1 MSVCLSQIFVCP
13 KFLSV
18 PNFWKSSGGTDMG
31 GTDMGGLD
39 MGGRTLG
46 GRTWVGTDNYTYT
59 YRVIQL
65 QVSYYYKLVSLV
77 PNFRN
82 LLSE

>member
-1 MSVCLSQIFVCP
+1 
-13 KFLSV
+13 
-18 PNFWKSSGGTDMG
+18 
-31 GTDMGGLD
+31 MGGLD